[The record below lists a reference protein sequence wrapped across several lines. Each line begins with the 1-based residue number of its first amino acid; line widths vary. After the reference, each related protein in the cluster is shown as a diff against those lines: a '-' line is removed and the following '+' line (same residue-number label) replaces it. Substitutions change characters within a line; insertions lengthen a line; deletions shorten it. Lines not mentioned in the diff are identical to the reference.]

1 MIISP
6 SPIIVSLRRLRNL
19 AIGAT
24 AIVAGG
30 VGLACFAD
38 EGLSR
43 AFYFYRE
50 VAPIYAHY
58 RWTQWRVRH
67 LPDEMQDVHFNK
79 LHETYKDEPLRICLK
94 LKGFY
99 VREI

>member
-1 MIISP
+1 MIIQP
-6 SPIIVSLRRLRNL
+6 SPIVLSLQRVRNWAL
-19 AIGAT
+19 GAT
-24 AIVAGG
+24 ALVAGG

-58 RWTQWRVRH
+58 RWTQLRVRH
-67 LPDEMQDVHFNK
+67 MEDK
-79 LHETYKDEPLRICLK
+79 
-94 LKGFY
+94 
-99 VREI
+99 

>member
-1 MIISP
+1 M
-6 SPIIVSLRRLRNL
+6 
-19 AIGAT
+19 
-24 AIVAGG
+24 AGG

-99 VREI
+99 VREIEEIEAVLLYLNPVDLSCTRR